1 MQIMQP
7 FVVGYIPHLLK
18 RDLKSLKEA
27 KRKQKKKRKTTFFC
41 SRIMRVL
48 PIFFLNQLIKISSK
62 EMWETVTQMVPLHLR
77 D

>member
-1 MQIMQP
+1 MKQ
-7 FVVGYIPHLLK
+7 K
-18 RDLKSLKEA
+18 A
-27 KRKQKKKRKTTFFC
+27 KRKKEKITTFFC